1 VSYRDDN
8 RNRNGNK
15 YRPRDRR
22 QDKDFIPLGV
32 TVRYTGDS
40 EEQKTLDLE
49 KALSRFK
56 KIISKSGLVLE
67 MREREYYKS
76 PSRKKY
82 EKRKKFLYR
91 LQLKKEKNKP
101 GHSGTKRGK
110 DKKKGKRY
118 E

>member
-1 VSYRDDN
+1 VSYRDNN
-8 RNRNGNK
+8 RNRDENK
-15 YRPRDRR
+15 YRSRDRR
-22 QDKDFIPLGV
+22 QDKDSIPLGV

-40 EEQKTLDLE
+40 EEQRTLDLE

-67 MREREYYKS
+67 VREREYYKS
-76 PSRKKY
+76 PSRKRY

-101 GHSGTKRGK
+101 GHSGTKR